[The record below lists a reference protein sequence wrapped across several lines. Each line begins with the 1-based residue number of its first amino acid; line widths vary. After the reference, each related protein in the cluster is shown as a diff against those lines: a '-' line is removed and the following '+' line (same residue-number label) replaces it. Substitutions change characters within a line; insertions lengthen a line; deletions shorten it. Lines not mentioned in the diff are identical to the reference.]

1 MMDHFAGKP
10 TTFDVEDSWK
20 ADMQAAA
27 GYAGLSIKVSDVHN
41 LSSQAVTG
49 LPASLAHRVL
59 KTKVS
64 NVLVGVSQRGHV
76 DLVFEFLR
84 NDKMN

>member
-1 MMDHFAGKP
+1 M
-10 TTFDVEDSWK
+10 
-20 ADMQAAA
+20 
-27 GYAGLSIKVSDVHN
+27 
-41 LSSQAVTG
+41 TG